1 MVTISKQRNF
11 VGFFFLIASFELF
24 LYLRYAHDKK
34 IAISIHIVSKTQT
47 PF

>member
-1 MVTISKQRNF
+1 MVRIGEQRNF
-11 VGFFFLIASFELF
+11 VSFFFLIASFELF

-34 IAISIHIVSKTQT
+34 IAISIHIVSKIQT